1 MTIIRWEPFNNI
13 SRIQDRINRMFEE
26 SFNTASRLDDELTLC
41 AWKPKVD
48 IYESENATVILAD
61 LPGVRKDQ
69 IQLEIKDNV
78 LTLSGEREDQDAV
91 PPERYLRKERCRG
104 TFQRAFS
111 VQWPVEPTSVTARF
125 KDGVLEIQ
133 IAKPEAEKA
142 RQVRIS
148 IA

>member
-26 SFNTASRLDDELTLC
+26 AFNTASRLDDELTLC

-48 IYESENATVILAD
+48 VYEAEDGTVILAD

-69 IQLEIKDNV
+69 ILLEIKDNV
-78 LTLSGEREDQDAV
+78 LTLRGERENADAV
-91 PPERYLRKERCRG
+91 PQERYFRKERCFG
-104 TFQRAFS
+104 TFQRSFS
-111 VQWPVEPTSVTARF
+111 MQWPVEPASVTARF
-125 KDGVLEIQ
+125 KDGVLEIR

-142 RQVRIS
+142 RQVRIA